1 MKTTGRCPKC
11 ENDRF
16 YVTDPVSMPDGDS
29 SNGTM
34 RVTIASAY
42 LAEGGKTG
50 FFSGMK
56 GSRVSASCEAYVCAR
71 CGFTEWYTTGLDVLA
86 TLAEG
91 ERSSLDMES
100 QSSRVRVVRGAE

>member
-16 YVTDPVSMPDGDS
+16 YVIDPVSMPDGSS

-34 RVTIASAY
+34 RVTIAAAC
-42 LAEGGKTG
+42 LADTGKTG
-50 FFSGMK
+50 FFG
-56 GSRVSASCEAYVCAR
+56 GSKASRASASCEAYVCAR
-71 CGFTEWYTTGLDVLA
+71 CGYTEWYTTGLEVLA

-91 ERSSLDMES
+91 ERSSFDMES
-100 QSSRVRVVRGAE
+100 QSSSVRVVRGSG